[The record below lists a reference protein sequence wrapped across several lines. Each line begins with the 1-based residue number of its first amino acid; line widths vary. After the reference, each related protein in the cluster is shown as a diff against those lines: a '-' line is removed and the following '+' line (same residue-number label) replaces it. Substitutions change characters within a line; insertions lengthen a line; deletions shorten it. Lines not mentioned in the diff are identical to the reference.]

1 MTELLNDPALTP
13 SLIGFLVGVVFT
25 SVFAAIKGKI
35 GRSVALAEEKVT
47 EEKLSA
53 FQSKTSALENE
64 ISTLRSSETRFL
76 KHQAELEALAQ
87 SDLERREEMKN
98 FLDST
103 QATLTAELK
112 RQEMVLKE
120 AINKNQGAPGVQTG
134 FGAPAALTTKP
145 APQTGLEDDRDFVT
159 LLAKARPRINSKD
172 SHPTP
177 ASQKPNQPPTHFV
190 PLLKK
195 GIYENGPCYWSIL
208 GDWQSNCHRPP

>member
-25 SVFAAIKGKI
+25 SIFAAIRGKLS
-35 GRSVALAEEKVT
+35 RSVALAKEKVT

-120 AINKNQGAPGVQTG
+120 AINKNQGTLGVQTG
-134 FGAPAALTTKP
+134 FGAPSARATKP
-145 APQTGLEDDRDFVT
+145 ASQTGLEDDRDFVP
-159 LLAKARPRINSKD
+159 LQNPAGEGPAENQFEGFAPDPSIAKAESAANSLR
-172 SHPTP
+172 
-177 ASQKPNQPPTHFV
+177 AAIEEGN
-190 PLLKK
+190 L
-195 GIYENGPCYWSIL
+195 
-208 GDWQSNCHRPP
+208 

>member
-1 MTELLNDPALTP
+1 MTELLNDPALPP

-25 SVFAAIKGKI
+25 SIFAAIKGKI
-35 GRSVALAEEKVT
+35 GRSVALAKEKVT

-64 ISTLRSSETRFL
+64 ISSLRSSETRFL

-87 SDLERREEMKN
+87 SDLERRDEMKN

-120 AINKNQGAPGVQTG
+120 AINKNQGAPGIQTG
-134 FGAPAALTTKP
+134 FGAPSARAAKP
-145 APQTGLEDDRDFVT
+145 APQTGLEDDRDFVP
-159 LLAKARPRINSKD
+159 LQNPAGEGPAENQFEGFAPDPSIAKAESAANSLR
-172 SHPTP
+172 
-177 ASQKPNQPPTHFV
+177 AAIEEGN
-190 PLLKK
+190 L
-195 GIYENGPCYWSIL
+195 
-208 GDWQSNCHRPP
+208 